1 MTLPADWAR
10 GALGYQFQ
18 DDGLLTQALTHRSVG
33 GLDNERL
40 EFLGDAVLGL
50 VTAEALYGSHPDAD
64 EGTLSRLR
72 ARLVRRETLEEVA
85 RELALGDLLRLGGGE
100 LRAGGHRRGSILAN
114 ALEAV
119 FGAVYLDGGSSA
131 SQTVIL
137 KLLGPR
143 LAALGADEELR
154 DPKTR
159 LQEFLQGR
167 GHALPTYDV
176 DQVSGSAHAQHF
188 DVICRLATP
197 SLEVRGAGPSRRAAE
212 QQAALQAL
220 RALGIHG

>member
-1 MTLPADWAR
+1 MILPANWAR
-10 GALGYQFQ
+10 DSLGYFFQ
-18 DDGLLTQALTHRSVG
+18 NDRLLTQALTHRSVG
-33 GLDNERL
+33 GPDNERL

-50 VTAEALYGSHPDAD
+50 VTAEALYVAHPNAD

-85 RELALGDLLRLGGGE
+85 RSLALGELLRLGGGE
-100 LRAGGHRRGSILAN
+100 LRAGGHRRASILAN

-119 FGAVYLDGGSSA
+119 FGAVYLDGGWSA
-131 SQTVIL
+131 SHAVIL
-137 KLLGPR
+137 KQLGPR
-143 LAALGADEELR
+143 LAVLDADEELR

-188 DVICRLATP
+188 AVICRLATP

-212 QQAALQAL
+212 QQAAEQAL
-220 RALGIHG
+220 RALGINA

>member
-10 GALGYQFQ
+10 GALGYHFQ
-18 DDGLLTQALTHRSVG
+18 DEGLLTQALTHRSVG
-33 GLDNERL
+33 GPHNERL

-50 VTAEALYGSHPDAD
+50 VTAEALYAAHRDAD
-64 EGTLSRLR
+64 EGALSRLR

-85 RELALGDLLRLGGGE
+85 RELALGDQLRLGSGE
-100 LRAGGHRRGSILAN
+100 LRAGGHRRASILAN
-114 ALEAV
+114 ALEAL
-119 FGAVYLDGGSSA
+119 FGAVYVDGGWSA
-131 SQTVIL
+131 SHAVIL

-143 LAALGADEELR
+143 LAVLGADEELR

-167 GHALPTYDV
+167 GHALPTYNV

-197 SLEVRGAGPSRRAAE
+197 SLVVRGAGPSRRAAE
-212 QQAALQAL
+212 QQAAEQAL

>member
-1 MTLPADWAR
+1 MTLPANWAR
-10 GALGYQFQ
+10 DSLGYLFQ
-18 DDGLLTQALTHRSVG
+18 NDRLLTQALTHRSVG
-33 GLDNERL
+33 GPDNERL

-50 VTAEALYGSHPDAD
+50 VTAEALYASHPDAD

-72 ARLVRRETLEEVA
+72 ARLVRRETLEEIA
-85 RELALGDLLRLGGGE
+85 RELALGDLLRLGSGE
-100 LRAGGHRRGSILAN
+100 LRAGGHRRASILAN

-119 FGAVYLDGGSSA
+119 FGAVYLDGGFSA
-131 SQTVIL
+131 SQAVIMQQI
-137 KLLGPR
+137 GPR
-143 LAALGADEELR
+143 LAVLGADEELR

-188 DVICRLATP
+188 EVVCRVTTP

-212 QQAALQAL
+212 QQAAEQAL
-220 RALGIHG
+220 RALGMHG